1 MKLFCDPT
9 FATSPGQW
17 TTSDTG
23 GSGSKS
29 VSNGL
34 VTFTGNSEQLYT
46 SYYLRPGET
55 LKFSI
60 MAKCTGAVGGTV
72 AIDVDTKGEG
82 VDVIALQVKNSFERY
97 EVSRTC
103 PLSKT
108 TGEMVMVVI
117 GNLSATST
125 ASTVSSYY
133 DPEVEII
140 GTTVYSPPLRSLA
153 AGLIRILGGVVS
165 VNPSFFSHGIYSVS
179 LTATYIKVK
188 LNHVY
193 VTGADTFTPNRPLIF
208 VSPAHDNG
216 AMIVMAGGIQLD
228 TDNRPFFFIYLYNT
242 TGAVINPTTANN
254 VFVNIDVKA
263 P

>member
-17 TTSDTG
+17 TSKDEG
-23 GSGSKS
+23 GAGTKV

-34 VTFTGNSEQLYT
+34 VTFTGDSEQLYT

-60 MAKCTGAVGGTV
+60 MAKCTGHVGGTV

-82 VDVIALQVKNSFERY
+82 ADVIKLKVKNSFERY

-108 TGEMVMVVI
+108 TGEMAIIVI
-117 GNLSATST
+117 GNLNATST
-125 ASTVSSYY
+125 GSTVSSYY

-153 AGLIRILGGVVS
+153 TGMIRVVSGAVS
-165 VNPSFFSHGIYSVS
+165 VNPTFFSHGIYSVS

-193 VTGADTFTPNRPLIF
+193 VTGADTFDPNRPLIF
-208 VSPAHDNG
+208 ISPAHDNG
-216 AMIVMAGGIQLD
+216 AMIVMAGGLQLD
-228 TDNRPFFFIYLYNT
+228 TDNRPFFFIFLYNT
-242 TGAVINPTTANN
+242 TGATINPTTATN
-254 VFVNIDVKA
+254 VFVSIDVRA